1 MIKKYES
8 PPLKGF
14 NKFCMI
20 CSQEIVNKYAD
31 VGVYDVYKGALTLIL
46 M

>member
-1 MIKKYES
+1 MIKS

-20 CSQEIVNKYAD
+20 FSQEIVNVNKYPD